1 MNDCTRWHR
10 AIMDTSAAPN
20 IHVKRGGDRRCPF
33 LISDENDVAFVAAIF
48 HRLDLNTA
56 QIQGVALSCV
66 GALTSRLSFK

>member
-1 MNDCTRWHR
+1 
-10 AIMDTSAAPN
+10 MDTSAAPN